1 VRNAIS
7 LNNLINRLCQE
18 EAAIGPEEP
27 YTPLVFEE
35 PTEVYMRPKNALVLD
50 GVKYHSVDTE
60 EIPSAVAEVP
70 VKLDDNGEFFD
81 TVMVA
86 GLVGSRL
93 TSNKGPSSDT
103 PDTLSPVAGWWIYI
117 GKTEEELRLEKE
129 AEHQKMEEMMA
140 KYRT

>member
-1 VRNAIS
+1 LDDSPGIA
-7 LNNLINRLCQE
+7 LTL
-18 EAAIGPEEP
+18 EEP
-27 YTPLVFEE
+27 SEEYIWPKKPLI
-35 PTEVYMRPKNALVLD
+35 LD
-50 GVKYHSVDTE
+50 GVKYHSVDTSK
-60 EIPSAVAEVP
+60 IPSAVAEVP
-70 VKLDDNGEFFD
+70 VDLDGID

-93 TSNKGPSSDT
+93 TSSKGPSADA

-129 AEHQKMEEMMA
+129 TEHQKRLEMMA